1 MSFICHLNLVGW
13 ARLVMLVL
21 KELAIRLGSV
31 ADQIIERFWDEMANH
46 LTSVER
52 ERIHAFYQRMQEY
65 DQYLDLLLAEYVK
78 QVEKEYRELYQEI
91 QETFRDDTF
100 VGERAEHSVR
110 LAEAAG
116 VKKEKI
122 VRSLDDLD
130 DLFL

>member
-1 MSFICHLNLVGW
+1 MGQCDLRIMLIIGNATLCIIDGADAVVHGLAGGNFVRFICHLN
-13 ARLVMLVL
+13 
-21 KELAIRLGSV
+21 
-31 ADQIIERFWDEMANH
+31 
-46 LTSVER
+46 
-52 ERIHAFYQRMQEY
+52 
-65 DQYLDLLLAEYVK
+65 LDLLLAEYVK

>member
-1 MSFICHLNLVGW
+1 MRVICHLNL
-13 ARLVMLVL
+13 
-21 KELAIRLGSV
+21 
-31 ADQIIERFWDEMANH
+31 
-46 LTSVER
+46 
-52 ERIHAFYQRMQEY
+52 
-65 DQYLDLLLAEYVK
+65 DLLLGGYVK

-91 QETFRDDTF
+91 QETFRDDIF

-110 LAEAAG
+110 LTEAAG

>member
-1 MSFICHLNLVGW
+1 MRPAYNAHYRECDSLHNRWGRCSCSWTCRREFCESYLSSEPGFTACRVCETG
-13 ARLVMLVL
+13 
-21 KELAIRLGSV
+21 
-31 ADQIIERFWDEMANH
+31 
-46 LTSVER
+46 R
-52 ERIHAFYQRMQEY
+52 ERI
-65 DQYLDLLLAEYVK
+65 
-78 QVEKEYRELYQEI
+78 RELYQEI

-100 VGERAEHSVR
+100 VGERADHSVR

>member
-1 MSFICHLNLVGW
+1 MLIIGNATLCIIDGADAAVHGLAGGTFVRVICHLN
-13 ARLVMLVL
+13 
-21 KELAIRLGSV
+21 
-31 ADQIIERFWDEMANH
+31 
-46 LTSVER
+46 
-52 ERIHAFYQRMQEY
+52 
-65 DQYLDLLLAEYVK
+65 LDLLLAEYVK